1 MQRWT
6 YDELKQNIEE
16 DIEEFMADGLNF
28 LQATARVQV
37 EYQRITD
44 KSPLEK
50 LIIYMML
57 LKLGIEKEI
66 VREDIRDETLALVAA
81 GDLSRFNGD
90 LTDEEFKA
98 FGKDISE
105 VLFKLEE

>member
-6 YDELKQNIEE
+6 YEELKQNIDE

-57 LKLGIEKEI
+57 LKNGIEKGS
-66 VREDIRDETLALVAA
+66 VREDIREVVSALVST
-81 GDLSRFNGD
+81 GELSRFKEE
-90 LTDEEFKA
+90 LTEEEFEA
-98 FGKDISE
+98 FEKDLSE
-105 VLFKLEE
+105 VFSQLQ